1 MNMKRFEN
9 LFQGQESEV
18 LEKLIH
24 FCEEQYKGINML
36 SETEKGL
43 SPQIKVHNYVQKAN
57 LNLLP
62 LEKAKG
68 LIKMDVCRLSAMDGR
83 RLGTSIVGQKKFLNS
98 NSQICYVWQEFREYM
113 FLACERAKTAKQLK
127 NYYEIFI
134 AYIA

>member
-1 MNMKRFEN
+1 MKK
-9 LFQGQESEV
+9 LFQGQETEV
-18 LEKLIH
+18 IDRLVNH
-24 FCEEQYKGINML
+24 CEVRYNGINML

-43 SPQIKVHNYVQKAN
+43 SPQIKVHSFVQKAN

-68 LIKMDVCRLSAMDGR
+68 LIKMEVCRLSAMDGR
-83 RLGTSIVGQKKFLNS
+83 RLGTFIVGKKFLNS

-127 NYYEIFI
+127 NYYEIFV